1 MTEARIDWRPHLYEV
16 VNVAN
21 LIVIYLFTMHETSGA
36 ITTLPMTLY
45 AGVLSLGV
53 QALAGVLI
61 RLMIG
66 VVRGNAGQYFAII
79 RRPAWLLE
87 TVRLLIGGSL
97 MLHVYCWIKVT
108 IPVLHPR
115 LFDAELW
122 ELDRRIFFG
131 ISPNIFFLNLFS
143 SHAALRAVDMTYG
156 PVFLTGLLVAFGY
169 FTSSPSNRLRI
180 AFVTGHAVMWIAGA
194 WLYVLVPSLGPAYRF
209 PQVWLE
215 YANTLTNTQGMQA
228 QLWVNYTKVL
238 RLRQRLPL
246 TNGGLNIFL
255 GIAAFPSM
263 HVAFQTFIFLWF
275 RRVWKWGEL
284 LFAIFVLMIF
294 LGAMITGWHY
304 LIDLIAGMLLAWLVW
319 AWTSRRYRVI
329 RFTRHSTIS

>member
-1 MTEARIDWRPHLYEV
+1 MTGTRIDWRPHLYEIV
-16 VNVAN
+16 VVAN

-66 VVRGNAGQYFAII
+66 VIRGNAAQYLAII
-79 RRPAWLLE
+79 RRPAWLVE
-87 TVRLLIGGSL
+87 TARLLLGGSL

-108 IPVLHPR
+108 IPVVHPR

-131 ISPNIFFLNLFS
+131 ISPNIFFLSLFS

-156 PVFLTGLLVAFGY
+156 PVFIVGLIVAFAY
-169 FTSSPSNRLRI
+169 LTSSPSNRLRV

-194 WLYVLVPSLGPAYRF
+194 WLYVLVPSLGPVYRF

-215 YANTLTNTQGMQA
+215 YEKILPHTQSMQA
-228 QLWVNYTKVL
+228 QLWLNYSKVL
-238 RLRQRLPL
+238 RLREGLPL
-246 TNGGLNIFL
+246 MNGPLNIYL

-275 RRVWKWGEL
+275 RRIWKWGEL
-284 LFAIFVLMIF
+284 LFAVFVLMIF

-304 LIDLIAGMLLAWLVW
+304 LIDLIAGMLLAWIVW
-319 AWTSRRYRVI
+319 AWTSRCYRVI
-329 RFTRHSTIS
+329 RFTRLSPIS